1 MHAEAANAKSQCSF
15 EDGNFTSLKNLNESG
30 RQLFGADST
39 IAPVRLGPHRIAPF
53 WFRIALDIRIKHSI
67 RLKPTTPSASPPS
80 SFPVLPPPFFPVF
93 VARLPTSHDA
103 ELRPLFLVSQR
114 ARRHFTGV
122 LGT

>member
-1 MHAEAANAKSQCSF
+1 MQNRSVLLRTVIYFSK
-15 EDGNFTSLKNLNESG
+15 DLKRKWS
-30 RQLFGADST
+30 ST
-39 IAPVRLGPHRIAPF
+39 FQRRFYNRSCPTRPHRIAAF
-53 WFRIALDIRIKHSI
+53 WLRIALDIRIKHSI
-67 RLKPTTPSASPPS
+67 RLKPTTPSASPAS

-122 LGT
+122 L